1 MFEYVMMTD
10 ADQGLRRFSD
20 LRELHIM
27 AEPLGRG
34 NFFQRFWRSKKDEE
48 TLKTIK
54 DGTSDAIMRFQVGEH
69 LSSIDPAI

>member
-1 MFEYVMMTD
+1 
-10 ADQGLRRFSD
+10 
-20 LRELHIM
+20 M
-27 AEPLGRG
+27 AEPLGKG